1 MRIPKFE
8 IRNQRSIRH
17 AKCDAV
23 PRLMIVV
30 GPNGSG
36 KSTLLNM
43 VRSAVGYTN
52 VVYVGPHRAMRKQQ
66 VQQRH
71 LMAQSLSYETLL
83 SGQNV
88 PGIEGIRIFDGNR
101 DPWGYDESANYLK
114 HTLCQI
120 EVDRLQAIGNRID
133 REGEIKKDSIVDP
146 WKPLRELTS
155 NLLPHMVFERI
166 DATNRDQVKVLF
178 RVHRLDV
185 LVDLDDLSS
194 GEKSIVQMFYPLI
207 EREIKALVKDIELV
221 SAPAARPEICVLI
234 DEPELHLHPNL
245 QLKVLDYLRV
255 ITSKQPV
262 QVIVATHSPT
272 VAEAASFEEL
282 FLLRPTEL
290 VGSDE
295 NQLVRVASDE
305 DRLATLR
312 SLFGSVHNLTS
323 MLPVIVVESVSTE
336 QGRAVPDRQLYRAL
350 HPAFDR
356 ATLISGGGKRECISL
371 RRALE
376 PALAE
381 FAPALRVIALLDKDC
396 APLVEQ
402 GVELLSVSMIENFL
416 LDPDVIYEAIESV
429 RARTPFKTV
438 DDVAAALDTILTEAR
453 DAEVG
458 RRTAALLGP
467 AIFHPPSQVPEIST
481 KVVAFRTSLEQRYS
495 EAAVAAA
502 VAAAGTAVDTIG
514 AANRRREEFDGKR
527 VLGTLFGRHLH
538 DSTLSRPV
546 FAFYAARRARR
557 RKAVV
562 TYFNQLFDRLSTL
575 PPVKPVAA

>member
-1 MRIPKFE
+1 
-8 IRNQRSIRH
+8 
-17 AKCDAV
+17 
-23 PRLMIVV
+23 
-30 GPNGSG
+30 
-36 KSTLLNM
+36 M
-43 VRSAVGYTN
+43 VRSGAGYTN

-83 SGQNV
+83 TGQNV

-120 EVDRLQAIGNRID
+120 EVDRLQAIANRID

-155 NLLPHMVFERI
+155 NLLPHMAFERI

-178 RVHRLDV
+178 RVHHLDV

-207 EREIKALVKDIELV
+207 EREIKALIKDIELV
-221 SAPAARPEICVLI
+221 AAPTARPESCVLI

-323 MLPVIVVESVSTE
+323 MLPVIVVESVGTE

-356 ATLISGGGKRECISL
+356 ATLIAGGGKRECIAL
-371 RRALE
+371 RRALK

-396 APLVEQ
+396 ASLVEE

-438 DDVAAALDTILTEAR
+438 DDVATALDAILTEAR
-453 DAEVG
+453 DTEVG
-458 RRTAALLGP
+458 RRTAAALGP
-467 AIFHPPSQVPEIST
+467 VFFYPPSQVAEIGA
-481 KVVAFRTSLEQRYS
+481 KVAAFKASLEQTYS
-495 EAAVAAA
+495 GAAVTAATTAAGAA
-502 VAAAGTAVDTIG
+502 VDAIGT
-514 AANRRREEFDGKR
+514 ANRRREEYDGKR
-527 VLGTLFGRHLH
+527 VLSTLFGRHLH

-562 TYFNQLFDRLSTL
+562 AYFNQLFERLTTS
-575 PPVKPVAA
+575 PPA

>member
-1 MRIPKFE
+1 MRIPTFE

-43 VRSAVGYTN
+43 VRSAAGYTN

-88 PGIEGIRIFDGNR
+88 PGMEGIRIFDGNR

-133 REGEIKKDSIVDP
+133 REGEIKRDSIVDP

-207 EREIKALVKDIELV
+207 EREIKALIKDIELV

-290 VGSDE
+290 VSSDE

-356 ATLISGGGKRECISL
+356 ATMISGGGKRECISL

-438 DDVAAALDTILTEAR
+438 DDVAAALDAILTEAR

-458 RRTAALLGP
+458 RRTAAALGP
-467 AIFHPPSQVPEIST
+467 AFFHPPSKVAEIST

-538 DSTLSRPV
+538 ESTLSRPV
-546 FAFYAARRARR
+546 FVFYAARRARR

-562 TYFNQLFDRLSTL
+562 AYFNQLFDRLSTL
-575 PPVKPVAA
+575 PPAKPVAA

>member
-1 MRIPKFE
+1 
-8 IRNQRSIRH
+8 
-17 AKCDAV
+17 
-23 PRLMIVV
+23 
-30 GPNGSG
+30 
-36 KSTLLNM
+36 
-43 VRSAVGYTN
+43 
-52 VVYVGPHRAMRKQQ
+52 
-66 VQQRH
+66 
-71 LMAQSLSYETLL
+71 MAATLSYEALL

-88 PGIEGIRIFDGNR
+88 PGMEGIRIFDGNR

-133 REGEIKKDSIVDP
+133 REGEIKKDSIIDP

-155 NLLPHMVFERI
+155 NLLPHMAFIRI
-166 DATNRDQVKVLF
+166 DATNRDQVRVLF

-207 EREIKALVKDIELV
+207 EREIKALIKDIELV
-221 SAPAARPEICVLI
+221 APPPARPELCVLI

-356 ATLISGGGKRECISL
+356 ATLIAGGGKRECISL

-396 APLVEQ
+396 APLVEK

-429 RARTPFKTV
+429 RTRTPFKTV
-438 DDVAAALDTILTEAR
+438 DDVPAALDAILTEAR
-453 DAEVG
+453 DFEVG
-458 RRTAALLGP
+458 RRTAAALGP
-467 AIFHPPSQVPEIST
+467 AFFHPPSQIAEIGA
-481 KVVAFRTSLEQRYS
+481 KIAAFQLSLEQRYS

-502 VAAAGTAVDTIG
+502 AAAANTAVDVIC

-527 VLGTLFGRHLH
+527 VLSTFFGRHLN

-562 TYFNQLFDRLSTL
+562 AYFNQLLERLTTPSPAT
-575 PPVKPVAA
+575 PAA